1 MSTAATH
8 TSNEKRRYK
17 TTKTPTIARS
27 IRLRESPRNADS
39 VIPPGRSC
47 SCRASARREMGV
59 ELKTAVVWD
68 RFFGEDIRVRGDL
81 RRADGDLCVAGTGFG

>member
-1 MSTAATH
+1 MHASGQFQATNSLPLPRGG
-8 TSNEKRRYK
+8 SNNLERMQ
-17 TTKTPTIARS
+17 I
-27 IRLRESPRNADS
+27 SPPFHLVNQMCDQRNE
-39 VIPPGRSC
+39 
-47 SCRASARREMGV
+47 RASARREMGV

>member
-1 MSTAATH
+1 M
-8 TSNEKRRYK
+8 N
-17 TTKTPTIARS
+17 
-27 IRLRESPRNADS
+27 
-39 VIPPGRSC
+39 VQ
-47 SCRASARREMGV
+47 ASARREMGV

>member
-1 MSTAATH
+1 M
-8 TSNEKRRYK
+8 
-17 TTKTPTIARS
+17 TPRFPFLALLNHLRKFQSLSSWSFFVSHPAFLLLKS
-27 IRLRESPRNADS
+27 IY
-39 VIPPGRSC
+39 GRAL
-47 SCRASARREMGV
+47 ASARREMGV